1 MALTWLNK
9 LLKVLFWAFVLWLG
23 LRLFVFQA
31 FRVPTDSMSST
42 LNEGDYVYVNKPAF
56 GARVPI
62 TPLSIH
68 LAGEKYFLDVLQLPY
83 LRFPGY
89 RMVERNDIVV
99 FNLPTDN
106 LVPVDERKAYVKRC
120 IGLPGEVLSIKGGD
134 VYMEGRND
142 RLEPVAGQMNLYSI
156 HDKKQQV
163 TEQWLSFDAFLNF
176 EAGDKVED
184 IRIKALPK
192 DDYSP
197 TYFPNAP
204 QIKWNPD
211 HLGPLYIPKKGQ
223 KVALNQTTLLIY
235 ERVIGLYEGNEV
247 TFKDGAILIN
257 GKAESYYTFTMDY
270 YFVMGD
276 NRTNSIDSRF
286 WGFVPED
293 HLIGVAF

>member
-31 FRVPTDSMSST
+31 YKVPTDSMSNT
-42 LNEGDYVYVNKPAF
+42 LKEGDYVFVNKLACGP
-56 GARVPI
+56 RLPI

-83 LRFPGY
+83 LRIQGY
-89 RMVERNDIVV
+89 KHIKRYDIVV

-106 LVPVDERKAYVKRC
+106 LVPVDERKEYVKRC
-120 IGLPGEVLSIKGGD
+120 IGLPGDVLSIKEAY
-134 VYMEGRND
+134 VYFNGN
-142 RLEPVAGQMNLYSI
+142 PVVLAPGQMNLYTLRS
-156 HDKKQQV
+156 KTQQV
-163 TEQWLSFDAFLNF
+163 SEHYLSFDELRSVH
-176 EAGDKVED
+176 AGHTIED
-184 IRIKALPK
+184 IRIKALPVG
-192 DDYSP
+192 DYSP
-197 TYFPNAP
+197 NYFPNAP

-211 HLGPLYIPKKGQ
+211 HIGPLYIPKKGQ
-223 KVALNQTTLLIY
+223 KLALNQTSLLIY
-235 ERVIGLYEGNEV
+235 QRVIELYEGNV
-247 TFKDGAILIN
+247 ISFKNDSIFIN
-257 GKAESYYTFTMDY
+257 GKAESYYTFKMDY

-276 NRTNSIDSRF
+276 NRNNSIDSRF